1 MGCNTIWLLSENPYG
16 VFLIYD
22 PQGFSSN
29 IIRRGVSRQLPRRG
43 YRSIAYLRT
52 IINPISRR
60 ELRSIIFTIT
70 NMFQRIGIIIERKP
84 LRGMRM
90 WVVIRFVIERKPLR
104 GMRMWVAIRF
114 VIDRKPLRGFF
125 NL

>member
-1 MGCNTIWLLSENPYG
+1 MP
-16 VFLIYD
+16 
-22 PQGFSSN
+22 
-29 IIRRGVSRQLPRRG
+29 RQLPRRG

-60 ELRSIIFTIT
+60 EFRSIIFTVT
-70 NMFQRIGIIIERKP
+70 NIFQRIGIIIERKP

-104 GMRMWVAIRF
+104 GNFECIIYVS
-114 VIDRKPLRGFF
+114 
-125 NL
+125 